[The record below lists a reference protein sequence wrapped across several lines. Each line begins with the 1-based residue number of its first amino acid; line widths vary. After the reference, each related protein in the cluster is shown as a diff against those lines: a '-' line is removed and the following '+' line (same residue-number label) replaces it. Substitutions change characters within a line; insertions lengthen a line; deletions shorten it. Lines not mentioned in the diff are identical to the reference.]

1 MLLLSQR
8 LVALLVEPAARHAVV
23 EPAHAVVEPAA
34 RALLY
39 CSEPAAPAVV
49 EPAAYCAVIE
59 PAAHAFAV
67 VEPAAC
73 ALLLLS
79 QWLMLC
85 CC

>member
-1 MLLLSQR
+1 ML
-8 LVALLVEPAARHAVV
+8 H
-23 EPAHAVVEPAA
+23 VVEPAA

-49 EPAAYCAVIE
+49 EPAA
-59 PAAHAFAV
+59 
-67 VEPAAC
+67 C

>member
-1 MLLLSQR
+1 ML
-8 LVALLVEPAARHAVV
+8 H
-23 EPAHAVVEPAA
+23 VVEPAA